1 MDWVVERL
9 PTILQSKY
17 PAAQGDAQHVTDFV
31 EICADL
37 STLGLRPALLTLPD
51 SAGYA
56 AQRAR
61 ASLLRTHLWPEW
73 SAM

>member
-1 MDWVVERL
+1 
-9 PTILQSKY
+9 
-17 PAAQGDAQHVTDFV
+17 
-31 EICADL
+31 
-37 STLGLRPALLTLPD
+37 LPD